1 MAHYAKVVDGIVKDV
16 IVAESEFFDTFVD
29 NSPGEWIQTSFNT
42 LAGVHYDP
50 ITNEPSSDQ
59 SKALR
64 KNFAGIGH
72 VYNINLDAFYSQQPY
87 ASWILN
93 EDSCLWE
100 APVAYPDADSDERYG
115 WNEETTSWQVV
126 E

>member
-16 IVAESEFFDTFVD
+16 IVAEPEFFDTFVD

-42 LAGVHYDP
+42 LGGVHYDP

-64 KNFAGIGH
+64 KNFAGIGY
-72 VYNINLDAFYSQQPY
+72 VYDIEQDAFYTQQPY

-93 EDSCLWE
+93 QDTFCWE
-100 APVAYPDADSDERYG
+100 PPIERPTDENNYT
-115 WNEETTSWQVV
+115 WNEDTTSWDQVDG
-126 E
+126 